1 MSLGD
6 MTRKLWLVLDSPIL
20 VARGL
25 SVSEAVVAA
34 ICSSSSALWD
44 SFPRIAIPLTLDSG
58 LTGGEIPASTT
69 KRASASSVGF
79 NHQ

>member
-1 MSLGD
+1 M
-6 MTRKLWLVLDSPIL
+6 V
-20 VARGL
+20 VAAEVA
-25 SVSEAVVAA
+25 VSEAVVAA

-44 SFPRIAIPLTLDSG
+44 SFPRIAMPLTLDSG